1 MLLFALDGCRILS
14 LKFAVLLF
22 LFTVIEYVC
31 NGGKW
36 LLLVLTVTVGGFSAS
51 VCWFVGL
58 IL

>member
-22 LFTVIEYVC
+22 FFTAVEYVC

-36 LLLVLTVTVGGFSAS
+36 LLLLVVTVGGFSAS
-51 VCWFVGL
+51 ICWFVGL
-58 IL
+58 VL